1 MKLSLRV
8 YAHFV
13 GFLILLGSV
22 HAAADW
28 TQMRAGLTSAE
39 TSRILGQ
46 PLLRLKGR
54 GVERWI
60 YDGSGEVVFY
70 DGPVRFWTPATP
82 SAESAA
88 KPVESDV
95 MFRPARAQR
104 LLPVQTPAPVA
115 SEPAVSDSPRFRYR

>member
-1 MKLSLRV
+1 MV
-8 YAHFV
+8 
-13 GFLILLGSV
+13 LLGSV

-28 TQMRAGLTSAE
+28 TQLKVGMSSAE
-39 TSRILGQ
+39 ASRILGQ

-70 DGPVRFWTPATP
+70 DGPVKFWTAATP
-82 SAESAA
+82 SAASEA

-95 MFRPARAQR
+95 MFRPARTQR
-104 LLPVQTPAPVA
+104 LLPKETPAPVS
-115 SEPAVSDSPRFRYR
+115 SEPAATDGPRFRYR